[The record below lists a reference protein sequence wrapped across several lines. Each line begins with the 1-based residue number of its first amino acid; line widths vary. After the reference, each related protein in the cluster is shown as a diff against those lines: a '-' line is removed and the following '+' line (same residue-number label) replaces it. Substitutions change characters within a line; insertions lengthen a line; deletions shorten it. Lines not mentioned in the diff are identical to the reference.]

1 MRVGV
6 VDYGS
11 GNLGSMLRALEEL
24 DADPSLITAPAAL
37 DGVQAIILPGV
48 GNFTEAMSLLHAGGW
63 VAGLLA
69 AVRDRGC
76 PLLGVCVGMQLLA
89 DSGDEGADGGAGAAP
104 TPGLGLVG
112 GRVRHL
118 RDLGCN
124 DRIPHVGW
132 NAIDHAGD
140 PLFDRIRAG
149 TDFYFV
155 HSYAMAVTDPAS
167 AIATVR
173 YGIPVT
179 AAVRAGRVMG
189 TQFHPE
195 KSGRAGFALLRN
207 FLQGAGC

>member
-1 MRVGV
+1 MQVGV

-24 DADPSLITAPAAL
+24 NTDPRLITDPAAL
-37 DGVQAIILPGV
+37 DGVQAVILPGV
-48 GNFTEAMSLLHAGGW
+48 GNFTDAMQLLHGGGW
-63 VAGLLA
+63 VTALKQ
-69 AVRDRGC
+69 AVVTRGC

-89 DSGDEGADGGAGAAP
+89 ECGDEGAEHPDHP

-132 NAIDHAGD
+132 NAIDHARD
-140 PLFDRIRAG
+140 ALFDRIRPG

-155 HSYAMAVTDPAS
+155 HSYAMSVTDPVS
-167 AIATVR
+167 AIATVG
-173 YGIPVT
+173 YGARLT

-195 KSGRAGFALLRN
+195 KSGRAGFVLLRN
-207 FLQGAGC
+207 FLEQIGC